1 MAAKTAASKDVT
13 GAAHTETTNDKEQ
26 TDDDDDAPTP
36 KHWSSDWDPTLN
48 SLLSVYV
55 QYTAFSLYDI
65 YYSTH
70 SLINVIS
77 LWVVYIRHQLKW
89 DNSSNRS
96 SSKVSGIV
104 WCCCTVHNM
113 VNIVL

>member
-55 QYTAFSLYDI
+55 QCTAFSLYVI
-65 YYSTH
+65 YYTVSQKTFTVLFF
-70 SLINVIS
+70 SL
-77 LWVVYIRHQLKW
+77 LCVV
-89 DNSSNRS
+89 
-96 SSKVSGIV
+96 V
-104 WCCCTVHNM
+104 CET
-113 VNIVL
+113 